1 MAMFN
6 SKLLVYQAGYQQMWF
21 VEAIR
26 KPIAPEP
33 FSGVPV
39 CHGDD
44 WGSPILENLHNDT
57 TATVITIINHH
68 V

>member
-1 MAMFN
+1 
-6 SKLLVYQAGYQQMWF
+6 MWF